1 MEDANTTRAMNAPAN
16 AGAPK
21 TPLEPTQAMT
31 PPAPGSPEPTQAFTP
46 PPPPRPDADALLSD
60 EQKRRQIE
68 AELARLGMTSE
79 EVRRLLLANAYSTDP
94 AAPSPAPPAAPG
106 SAARSSP
113 ASMESLAAELL
124 TAKSAERVKEIEQVN
139 LNLPEFREST
149 LEEIRQAETLL
160 REASMLRRRERFRDA
175 EAKCRESLALVPKDA
190 AALELLGDLLQGV
203 ARTNEALA
211 AYRRATEADPKRSS
225 AERKYG
231 DLLMRQQNWGGVDM
245 EAVPKN
251 GFVAVLLSA
260 LLPGAGQLY
269 NGDWGKGLFFLLA
282 TAVCVYL
289 LAWSPWGFQGEH
301 RGGGIG
307 TGLLASCVLSAVLYI
322 AALVDANVT
331 AKQGGRDRRRGVS
344 SGWDV

>member
-1 MEDANTTRAMNAPAN
+1 MEDANTTRAINTPAN
-16 AGAPK
+16 AAAPK
-21 TPLEPTQAMT
+21 TP
-31 PPAPGSPEPTQAFTP
+31 PEPTQAFT
-46 PPPPRPDADALLSD
+46 PPRPDADALLSD

-68 AELARLGMTSE
+68 TELARLGMSSD
-79 EVRRLLLANAYSTDP
+79 EVRRLLAADARSTDP
-94 AAPSPAPPAAPG
+94 ALSSPVPPAAPG
-106 SAARSSP
+106 GAAHPSASSP
-113 ASMESLAAELL
+113 ESLAAELRS
-124 TAKSAERVKEIEQVN
+124 AQAAERVKEIAQVN
-139 LNLPEFREST
+139 LNVPEFREST

-175 EAKCRESLALVPKDA
+175 EAKCREALALVPKDA

-211 AYRRATEADPKRSS
+211 AYKRATEADPKRSS

-231 DLLMRQQNWGGVDM
+231 DLLMRQQNWGGVDP

-269 NGDWGKGLFFLLA
+269 NGDTGKGVFFLIA

-322 AALVDANVT
+322 AALVDANIT
-331 AKQGGRDRRRGVS
+331 AKQGGRARKRGGG